1 MVHNYKYKEVKNCR
15 NYIASGTFT
24 YYFATEFKAKTNFF
38 SPTLLLRTRAITDT
52 KSSPEGVRNNGS

>member
-1 MVHNYKYKEVKNCR
+1 MVHNYTYKEVKNCR

-38 SPTLLLRTRAITDT
+38 SRTLLLRTRASTDT